1 MALVESATAPA
12 TLPLRLLETAEALAA
27 RGDRQ
32 QAVFVAIA
40 AAESATPSGAPATPE
55 LANLREIGRAAADQ
69 DEHHA
74 EEALRL
80 AHQLVAEAY
89 PLPD

>member
-1 MALVESATAPA
+1 MIESTAAPT

-32 QAVFVAIA
+32 QAVFVAVA
-40 AAESATPSGAPATPE
+40 AADSATPSNTPVTPE
-55 LANLREIGRAAADQ
+55 LADLREIGRTAVDQ
-69 DEHHA
+69 GEHHA

-80 AHQLVAEAY
+80 AHQLVAEAF
-89 PLPD
+89 PLRD